1 MREETT
7 EDCEGNPLKI
17 SYHENGQMSRLE
29 YANGD
34 VAVPTYDSRGNIVL
48 VKWNDGSED
57 RWEYDENNEC
67 VAAVFFASTKE
78 S

>member
-1 MREETT
+1 M
-7 EDCEGNPLKI
+7 KI

-29 YANGD
+29 YADGSS
-34 VAVPTYDSRGNIVL
+34 AVPTYDSRGNIVL

-67 VAAVFFASTKE
+67 VAAIFLTPDE
-78 S
+78 